1 MTRPGSEGRLRYSNS
16 SPKRTRNLHEQN
28 NVGSTRKPRSIVGAT
43 ELRQSSHGQ
52 AIGCRRLDQIKP
64 GLCERSMGGAVA
76 NSKRV
81 SPVVVL
87 EAVAHAPVGFH
98 HQLWSYS
105 LLPRAQNLRLTGER
119 TALNTVTMMY
129 VLSNFQGGCI
139 NDHVYNRVWAHCWRL
154 YGKGCTLRRA
164 WRD

>member
-1 MTRPGSEGRLRYSNS
+1 MRPGSEGRLSYSNS
-16 SPKRTRNLHEQN
+16 SPKRTRNLYEQN
-28 NVGSTRKPRSIVGAT
+28 NGISAQTQIDSGTTGK
-43 ELRQSSHGQ
+43 ELHQSSLGQ

-87 EAVAHAPVGFH
+87 EAVAHVPVGFH
-98 HQLWSYS
+98 HQLSSYS

-129 VLSNFQGGCI
+129 VLSNFQGWCI
-139 NDHVYNRVWAHCWRL
+139 NDHVYNHVWAHCWRS